1 MDSQIL
7 QSGIKLLNKE
17 YSERQ
22 IAKMLNID
30 RSTFRYNLKK
40 LNITPKL
47 KQGEWSN
54 KHKQFIGKTKTTYGY
69 VLIKKRNHLSCDK
82 QGYVR
87 RSHLVMEDFIG
98 RLLKKEEVVHHIN
111 GIKDDDRIEN
121 LRLFTSDKEHRKF
134 HMEGNQ
140 YAKKIK

>member
-1 MDSQIL
+1 
-7 QSGIKLLNKE
+7 
-17 YSERQ
+17 
-22 IAKMLNID
+22 
-30 RSTFRYNLKK
+30 
-40 LNITPKL
+40 
-47 KQGEWSN
+47 
-54 KHKQFIGKTKTTYGY
+54 
-69 VLIKKRNHLSCDK
+69 
-82 QGYVR
+82 
-87 RSHLVMEDFIG
+87 MEDFIG